1 MNKKLAM
8 KRVRLKPRM
17 FDNVSYVLSADIRKF
32 HGPAWFKKYV
42 KAAGPANTCI
52 VVPANDPSHGKNKE
66 QIGIYMWD
74 YERFA
79 DVVDFSLPTYWD

>member
-1 MNKKLAM
+1 MKKKLAM

-17 FDNVSYVLSADIRKF
+17 FQCISYVLSSDIKSF
-32 HGPAWFKKYV
+32 HGATWFKKYV
-42 KAAGPANTCI
+42 KVSGPANTCAVI
-52 VVPANDPSHGKNKE
+52 PANDPSHGKNKE